1 MQELQS
7 LEERCAFHY
16 ICAQLGV
23 LSPAELR
30 QTSVAL
36 AAQGLRESDP
46 VLVRTCASMT
56 FVAFASAPVDF
67 SQAEAVLREC
77 KTALE
82 RMGDAA
88 AGERALLE
96 LERAELVRALAG
108 RFPVQVSRFLLDSGE
123 ARACVDAVLSPGD
136 LNEPAGQEGLL
147 AQTVVALALKEAIGP
162 LRAQNT
168 PEAAKCAAE
177 AEQLLS
183 SHSKD
188 PNILT
193 ITYDRLVEDGLGNE
207 LRRGAARNAT
217 AALAPE
223 DGRVVEKIAE
233 TLSQVAKSSSITAF
247 LESLR
252 DLEAVSALVARD
264 EAILV
269 QILDTV
275 LACAQKYERNV
286 LVMARVVE
294 FMKSFAEYPALVHS
308 GCFEQLDAFTED
320 LLDERAVAAQ
330 YLELVERLLRA
341 KLDVLDVSINSL
353 QRIRRFHAADDLLT
367 A

>member
-1 MQELQS
+1 MQ
-7 LEERCAFHY
+7 
-16 ICAQLGV
+16 
-23 LSPAELR
+23 
-30 QTSVAL
+30 AL
-36 AAQGLRESDP
+36 KEGDP

-56 FVAFASAPVDF
+56 FVALAGAPVDF

-77 KTALE
+77 GAALG
-82 RMGDAA
+82 RMGDSAV
-88 AGERALLE
+88 GEAALLE
-96 LERAELVRALAG
+96 LERAELVRALSA

-123 ARACVDAVLSPGD
+123 ARACVDAVLSPRD
-136 LNEPAGQEGLL
+136 LNELAGQERLL

-162 LRAQNT
+162 LRAQGT
-168 PEAAKCAAE
+168 PEATKCADE
-177 AEQLLS
+177 AEKLLS
-183 SHSKD
+183 SHSSD
-188 PNILT
+188 AGILT
-193 ITYDRLVEDGLGNE
+193 ITYDRLVEGGLGNE

-217 AALAPE
+217 AALAPA
-223 DGRVVEKIAE
+223 DGHVVEKVAE

-264 EAILV
+264 EGTLV
-269 QILDTV
+269 EVLDTV

-294 FMKSFAEYPALVHS
+294 FMKSFTDYPALVHS

-330 YLELVERLLRA
+330 YLELVERLLRS
-341 KLDVLDVSINSL
+341 KLDILDVSLNSL
-353 QRIRRFHAADDLLT
+353 QRIRRLHAADDLLT